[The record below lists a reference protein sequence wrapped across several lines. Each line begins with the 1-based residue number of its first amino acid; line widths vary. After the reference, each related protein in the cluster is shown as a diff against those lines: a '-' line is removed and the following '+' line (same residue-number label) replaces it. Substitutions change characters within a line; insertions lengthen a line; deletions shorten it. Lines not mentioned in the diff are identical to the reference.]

1 MKHVIIGNGV
11 AGTEAA
17 MSIRGANENAEITII
32 SESPHLFYY
41 RPKLIDYLAGEA
53 SLDSFTMYKMERYN
67 DKNIQLVLN
76 TRIDSIEPGNRQV
89 TTASGEKYPYDR
101 LLLATGGVSF
111 VPPIDGTDRN
121 GVFVFR
127 NVADAD
133 AVITHSQKHS
143 SFVII
148 GGGLLGLETANSL
161 LKRGCTV
168 TVVEYLDRILPR
180 QLDTDGS
187 SMLKKMLEEKGITFV
202 LNDSVR
208 SIEGD
213 GPVTGVRLESGT
225 SINAEGVVISSGI
238 RPRMEL
244 AEQAGL
250 DINRGILVNDYLQTS
265 DDNIYA
271 AGDPVEHGGKMY
283 GIWPASREQGKIA
296 GRNMAG
302 EMVKYEGTPM
312 SVMLKVTG
320 IDLYSAGDF
329 ENSVAESVV
338 SADKN
343 AYRKFLYNRD
353 MPVSAIVLG
362 DTDAIR
368 VARKVI
374 EGKAEKDEFLK
385 YFKEQHLK

>member
-1 MKHVIIGNGV
+1 MKHIIIGNGV

-17 MSIRGANENAEITII
+17 MSIRGADENAEITII

-53 SLDSFTMYKMERYN
+53 SLDSFTMYNMDRYK
-67 DKNIQLVLN
+67 DKDIQIVLN
-76 TRIDSIEPGNRQV
+76 TRVDQVDPENRRV
-89 TTASGEKYPYDR
+89 TAASGDIYAYDR

-111 VPPIDGTDRN
+111 VPPIDGTGRK

-133 AVITHSQKHS
+133 AIITHAEEHT

-168 TVVEYLDRILPR
+168 TVVEYFERILPR

-202 LNDSVR
+202 LNDSVQ

-213 GPVTGVRLESGT
+213 GRVTGVRLESGT
-225 SINAEGVVISSGI
+225 VINANGVVVSSGI

-244 AEQAGL
+244 ARQAGL
-250 DINRGILVNDYLQTS
+250 DINRGMLVNDYLQTS
-265 DDNIYA
+265 DENIYA
-271 AGDPVEHGGKMY
+271 AGDPVEHRDRIY
-283 GIWPASREQGKIA
+283 GIWPASREQGKTA
-296 GRNMAG
+296 GRNMVG
-302 EMVKYEGTPM
+302 EKVPYEGTPM

-338 SADKN
+338 STEDN
-343 AYRKFLYNRD
+343 AYRKFLYNKD

-362 DTDAIR
+362 DPDAIKA
-368 VARKVI
+368 ARKVI
-374 EGKAEKDEFLK
+374 EGKADTDEFMK
-385 YFKEQHLK
+385 FFE